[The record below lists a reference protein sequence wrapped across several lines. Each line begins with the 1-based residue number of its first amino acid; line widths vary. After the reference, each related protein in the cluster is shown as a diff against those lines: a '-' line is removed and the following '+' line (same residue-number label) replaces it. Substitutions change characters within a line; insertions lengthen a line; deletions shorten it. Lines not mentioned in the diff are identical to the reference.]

1 MVCYYTFTVLC
12 TQLLTV
18 NGRRAARSAHG
29 TSWAPG
35 SRPPRTRWAKAPTW
49 TAHPTPLQRAA
60 VAPRDPAD
68 LALPAHTPRPPRAG
82 GVGAVVWNKKTSDFP
97 YISGVLAI
105 VASWFVSPL
114 VAGLI
119 SSFLFFILRALVLRS
134 KNSVGRAIWCLP
146 ILLAITV
153 FVK

>member
-1 MVCYYTFTVLC
+1 
-12 TQLLTV
+12 
-18 NGRRAARSAHG
+18 
-29 TSWAPG
+29 
-35 SRPPRTRWAKAPTW
+35 
-49 TAHPTPLQRAA
+49 
-60 VAPRDPAD
+60 
-68 LALPAHTPRPPRAG
+68 
-82 GVGAVVWNKKTSDFP
+82 VVWNKKTSDFP